1 MLLAAIRKEF
11 EISMMLP
18 GSCAGKVYAIGEV
31 DGIGPCIVM
40 DCIDG
45 GPLYLDNLRLP
56 GHTPTIYVCGKIS
69 GVQLKVVL
77 YPNCGEPSVGGIYAK
92 GGF

>member
-1 MLLAAIRKEF
+1 
-11 EISMMLP
+11 MMLP

-56 GHTPTIYVCGKIS
+56 GRPPHDIRMWQNLRCTVKGGAIS
-69 GVQLKVVL
+69 QLRRTV
-77 YPNCGEPSVGGIYAK
+77 GGGIYAK

>member
-1 MLLAAIRKEF
+1 
-11 EISMMLP
+11 MMLP

-69 GVQLKVVL
+69 GVQLKVVR
-77 YPNCGEPSVGGIYAK
+77 YPNCGEPSVGGGYTRKAV
-92 GGF
+92 FNRRPRN